1 MTREEQLV
9 ELKVNL
15 AMDESLSDVQR
26 LTAKIID
33 VFDHCNLLSNKN
45 KASRAKTRKLA
56 KEVIAQCERTRLF
69 CLNCKKHYPRPA
81 KGDLSTPHALSI
93 AIDNCLAKQS
103 VKVLQLI
110 QTLSSYHIPE
120 LEDRAVFF

>member
-33 VFDHCNLLSNKN
+33 VFDHCNLPSNKD

-56 KEVIAQCERTRLF
+56 KEVIAQCF
-69 CLNCKKHYPRPA
+69 I
-81 KGDLSTPHALSI
+81 LS
-93 AIDNCLAKQS
+93 
-103 VKVLQLI
+103 
-110 QTLSSYHIPE
+110 
-120 LEDRAVFF
+120 